1 MREPFENGAA
11 GETLIEARAAER
23 KWGPGHL
30 RRAHGAVFFLAFLAR
45 LAFQGLAVGFE
56 SAPRDDAGQYDSI
69 AWSLAQGGPYVAD
82 DGYRSHRAPGY
93 TYLLAGTY
101 AIAGHSWT
109 AGRVAQALTGALTCS
124 LLLALGAATV
134 GPSIGLIAALTYAVF
149 PYAIFFCGF
158 LLTEPL
164 CALLA
169 VAATYALWR
178 ARSGLAW
185 GAIWGLLCALAA
197 LTRPPMALLF
207 ALGVLVLVW
216 RGETWFRTPKLVL
229 ATAVFCLTLLPWT
242 VRNYSVHHRL
252 VPITTMGGW
261 VLWEG
266 NNPAA
271 VADPDL
277 RGRAIHPS
285 PAEDGAPAGLP
296 ETEQDAYYF
305 KAALHFMRTHASDMP
320 GLMGRKL
327 ARVFNLFPQL
337 ESRALRWV
345 ARLTLLPVLVCAV
358 AGVVVAIA
366 RRDAWLVML
375 LVPVAAVTV
384 TGVVYWA
391 DARIRAPADPC
402 IMLLAAY
409 GCAAMGSRLRRFFTK
424 TAAPQP

>member
-1 MREPFENGAA
+1 MRRIHA
-11 GETLIEARAAER
+11 
-23 KWGPGHL
+23 
-30 RRAHGAVFFLAFLAR
+30 AVFLLAFLAR
-45 LAFQGLAVGFE
+45 LAFQGLAVGFD
-56 SAPRDDAGQYDSI
+56 SPPRDDAEQYDSI
-69 AWSLAQGGPYVAD
+69 AWSLAQGGPYLAD

-101 AIAGHSWT
+101 AIAGHSWM
-109 AGRVAQALTGALTCS
+109 AGRVVQALTGAMTCS

-134 GPSIGLIAALTYAVF
+134 GPAIGLFAALAYAVF

-164 CALLA
+164 CALLT

-185 GAIWGLLCALAA
+185 GALWGFLCALAA
-197 LTRPPMALLF
+197 LTRPPMALLL
-207 ALGVLVLVW
+207 ALGVIALVW
-216 RGETWFRTPKLVL
+216 RGEARFRKLAL
-229 ATAVFCLTLLPWT
+229 ATAVFGLTLLPWT
-242 VRNYSVHHRL
+242 IRNYAVHHRI
-252 VPITTMGGW
+252 VPVTTMGGW

-271 VADPDL
+271 AVDPDL
-277 RGRAIHPS
+277 RGRAIHNS
-285 PAEDGAPAGLP
+285 PEEDGAPAGLP

-305 KAALHFMRTHASDMP
+305 RAALRFMRTHASDMP

-337 ESRALRWV
+337 ESRALRWI

-358 AGVVVAIA
+358 AGAVVAIA
-366 RRDAWLVML
+366 RREAWLAML

-409 GCAAMGSRLRRFFTK
+409 GCAAMGSRLSRFSRK
-424 TAAPQP
+424 PASPQPH

>member
-1 MREPFENGAA
+1 MRRIHA
-11 GETLIEARAAER
+11 
-23 KWGPGHL
+23 
-30 RRAHGAVFFLAFLAR
+30 AVFLLAFLTR
-45 LAFQGLAVGFE
+45 LAFQGLVVGFDGP
-56 SAPRDDAGQYDSI
+56 PRDDAVQYDSI
-69 AWSLAQGGPYVAD
+69 AWSLAQGGPYLAD

-93 TYLLAGTY
+93 TYLLAATY

-109 AGRVAQALTGALTCS
+109 AGRVVQAFTGAMTCS

-134 GPSIGLIAALTYAVF
+134 GPVVGLFAALAYAVF

-164 CALLA
+164 CTLLT

-178 ARSGLAW
+178 ATTGFAW
-185 GAIWGLLCALAA
+185 AAIWPFLCGLSA

-207 ALGVLVLVW
+207 VLGIIVLVL
-216 RGETWFRTPKLVL
+216 RGGATFRRLAL
-229 ATAVFCLTLLPWT
+229 ATAVFSLTLLPWT
-242 VRNYSVHHRL
+242 IRNYAVHHRL
-252 VPITTMGGW
+252 VAVTTMGGW

-266 NNPAA
+266 NNPVAA
-271 VADPDL
+271 ADPEL
-277 RGRAIHPS
+277 RGQAVRPPS
-285 PAEDGAPAGLP
+285 AVDGAPAGLP
-296 ETEQDAYYF
+296 EVEQDAYYF
-305 KAALHFMRTHASDMP
+305 RAALHFMRTHASDMP

-345 ARLTLLPVLVCAV
+345 AMLTLLPVLVFAV
-358 AGVVVAIA
+358 AGVVVAVV
-366 RRDAWLVML
+366 RREAWLAML

-409 GCAAMGSRLRRFFTK
+409 GCAAMGSRISRGFRKPALAR
-424 TAAPQP
+424 P

>member
-1 MREPFENGAA
+1 LNE
-11 GETLIEARAAER
+11 IRAVER
-23 KWGPGHL
+23 LWGPAHM
-30 RRAHGAVFFLAFLAR
+30 RRAHAVVFLLAFLVR

-109 AGRVAQALTGALTCS
+109 AGRVVQALTGALACS
-124 LLLALGAATV
+124 LLLGLGAATV
-134 GPSIGLIAALTYAVF
+134 GPAIGLFAALACAVF

-164 CALLA
+164 CTLLT

-178 ARSGLAW
+178 ARTGLAW
-185 GAIWGLLCALAA
+185 CAIWSFLCALAA

-207 ALGVLVLVW
+207 ALGIVVLVL
-216 RGETWFRTPKLVL
+216 RGEARFKRLVL
-229 ATAVFCLTLLPWT
+229 ATAIFSLTLLPWT
-242 VRNYSVHHRL
+242 IRNYAVHHRL
-252 VPITTMGGW
+252 VAVTTMGGW

-266 NNPAA
+266 NNPVAA
-271 VADPDL
+271 ADPDL
-277 RGRAIHPS
+277 RGRAIHPPS
-285 PAEDGAPAGLP
+285 ADDGAPAGLP
-296 ETEQDAYYF
+296 EAEQDAYYF
-305 KAALHFMRTHASDMP
+305 RAALHFMRTHASDMP

-337 ESRALRWV
+337 ESRAHRWI
-345 ARLTLLPVLVCAV
+345 ARLTLLPVLVFAV

-366 RRDAWLVML
+366 RREAWLHML

-409 GCAAMGSRLRRFFTK
+409 GCAAMGSRLSRFFK
-424 TAAPQP
+424 KPASPQP